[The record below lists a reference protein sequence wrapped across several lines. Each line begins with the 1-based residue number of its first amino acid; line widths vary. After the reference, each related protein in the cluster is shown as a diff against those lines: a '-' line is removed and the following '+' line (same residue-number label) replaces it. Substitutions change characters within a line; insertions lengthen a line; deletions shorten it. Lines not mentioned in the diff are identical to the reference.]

1 MKSCDSRRKI
11 YLVQKVLPERSC
23 PYDLSSRRP
32 FTEKQEQ
39 IRKGRVLSFKSRS
52 KGATIKGTHAER
64 RSPSVQDQSENYPTV
79 EALNE
84 DAGGKETPPLVPPP
98 TPGPTPATPRAKIKI

>member
-1 MKSCDSRRKI
+1 MAINKEEDQERSHWKTRGDQKTKSRFITKSCDSRRKI

-52 KGATIKGTHAER
+52 KGATIKETLAER
-64 RSPSVQDQSENYPTV
+64 RSPSVQDQSENCPTV
-79 EALNE
+79 EALN
-84 DAGGKETPPLVPPP
+84 GNV
-98 TPGPTPATPRAKIKI
+98 